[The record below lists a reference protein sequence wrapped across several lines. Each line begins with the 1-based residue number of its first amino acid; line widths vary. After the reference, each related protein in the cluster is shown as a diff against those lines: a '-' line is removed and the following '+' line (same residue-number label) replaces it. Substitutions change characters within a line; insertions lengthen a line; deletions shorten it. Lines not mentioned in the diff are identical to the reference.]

1 MGCNIYNTISKRYYT
16 FFYFPFVTNVL
27 PITTTITSSLLAY
40 RNVRRI
46 VRLQRPVFRRRL
58 DRQMTAITLA
68 RVVVLIALGSP
79 YIFISLYQINLNVN
93 TNNYMQLALVEL
105 ISAVSASLLHTNFSI
120 SFYVFLMVSSRFRRQ
135 AKTVLVKKVWRSI
148 KLCSCKTST
157 TNRRNQISPEVL
169 PPSSSGNEM

>member
-16 FFYFPFVTNVL
+16 FFYFPIVTNVL

-46 VRLQRPVFRRRL
+46 VCLQRPVFRRRL

-68 RVVVLIALGSP
+68 RIVVLIALGSP

-93 TNNYMQLALVEL
+93 TNNYMQLALFEL
-105 ISAVSASLLHTNFSI
+105 ISAI
-120 SFYVFLMVSSRFRRQ
+120 SFYVFLIVSSRFRRQ
-135 AKTVLVKKVWRSI
+135 EKTVLVKKVWRSI

-169 PPSSSGNEM
+169 PPSSSGNEICNNNHV

>member
-1 MGCNIYNTISKRYYT
+1 MCFALLHSTTALFAFEFQPPMGCNIYNTISKRYYT
-16 FFYFPFVTNVL
+16 FFYFPIVTNVL

-46 VRLQRPVFRRRL
+46 VRLQLPVFRRRL

-68 RVVVLIALGSP
+68 RVVALISLGSP

-105 ISAVSASLLHTNFSI
+105 ISAVSASLLHTNFS
-120 SFYVFLMVSSRFRRQ
+120 V
-135 AKTVLVKKVWRSI
+135 
-148 KLCSCKTST
+148 
-157 TNRRNQISPEVL
+157 N
-169 PPSSSGNEM
+169 